1 MTTTLYVE
9 PMQDHLLFAFVVD
22 GKAVAISGR
31 VADFRV
37 LIFLH
42 DALKADDFLIGPAFR
57 SDEVKRFSAIIDIPF
72 PATLEQR
79 KEIEQFINT
88 TPQ

>member
-42 DALKADDFLIGPAFR
+42 DALKAEEILIGPAFR
-57 SDEVKRFSAIIDIPF
+57 SAEVKAFSRLLGIPF

-79 KEIEQFINT
+79 KEIEQFVNT
-88 TPQ
+88 TPR